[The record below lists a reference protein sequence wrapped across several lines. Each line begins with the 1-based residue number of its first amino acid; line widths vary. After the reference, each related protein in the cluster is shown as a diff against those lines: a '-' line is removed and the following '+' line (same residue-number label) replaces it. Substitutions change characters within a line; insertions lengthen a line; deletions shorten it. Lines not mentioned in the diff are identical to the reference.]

1 MPLFKKA
8 KKKSPKQ
15 KYCENLMEQI
25 TFASF
30 NGKYAI
36 YVPAEGEEED
46 WLNEF
51 CEQRGYFVRADH
63 NTDGV
68 NYYKVWGWGQ

>member
-1 MPLFKKA
+1 MALFKKA
-8 KKKSPKQ
+8 KKKSPQQ
-15 KYCENLMEQI
+15 KYCEALIEQI

-36 YVPAEGEEED
+36 YTPAEGEEED

-51 CEQRGYFVRADH
+51 CEQRGYEVRASH

-68 NYYKVWGWGQ
+68 NYYKAWGWGQ